1 MKTILYG
8 PVTEAH
14 LADASLFSGID
25 PTAFVTNG
33 TRKPPATALPVETI
47 PVCPLVGDTAGEL
60 QNHWRLV
67 LAADALICVGENPHL
82 IECAERYGLPIY
94 EASQCG

>member
-14 LADASLFSGID
+14 LVDASLFSGID
-25 PTAFVTNG
+25 PTAFVIDG
-33 TRKPPATALPVETI
+33 TRKPPATTLPVETI
-47 PVCPLVGDTAGEL
+47 PVCPLVGDSAGEL

-67 LAADALICVGENPHL
+67 LAADALILVGQNDHL
-82 IECAERYGLPIY
+82 LHAAGRYSLAIY
-94 EASQCG
+94 HSEA

>member
-33 TRKPPATALPVETI
+33 ARKPPATALPVETI
-47 PVCPLVGDTAGEL
+47 PVCPLVGDNAGEL

-67 LAADALICVGENPHL
+67 LAADALILVGQNAHL
-82 IECAERYGLPIY
+82 LHAAGRYSLQVY
-94 EASQCG
+94 HSEA